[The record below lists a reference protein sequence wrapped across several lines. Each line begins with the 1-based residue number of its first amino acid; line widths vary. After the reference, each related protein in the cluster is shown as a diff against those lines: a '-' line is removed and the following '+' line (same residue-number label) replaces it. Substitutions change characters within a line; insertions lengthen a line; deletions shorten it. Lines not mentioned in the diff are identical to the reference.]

1 MRTSSLKQWAA
12 DNNQLSAIIIAVQLW
27 TLTRNA
33 SDRCKR
39 SLGSLEVQSVKFQT
53 KMFCYLLITWYL
65 YKLASMRFQML
76 LLLYLPIRRYD
87 EMMPI
92 KIHNDVSHI
101 LIMFNHYSK
110 NVRLYVAHQIP
121 QLLIVIFHKRA
132 TLSSASL
139 QF

>member
-1 MRTSSLKQWAA
+1 
-12 DNNQLSAIIIAVQLW
+12 
-27 TLTRNA
+27 
-33 SDRCKR
+33 
-39 SLGSLEVQSVKFQT
+39 
-53 KMFCYLLITWYL
+53 
-65 YKLASMRFQML
+65 MRFQML

-87 EMMPI
+87 EMMAI
-92 KIHNDVSHI
+92 KIHNDVNHI